1 MYDKLREENYKF
13 AQNRYEKL
21 PCLGLKWKQGN
32 FKTLMTSDSR
42 AQPDKEAKWQ
52 ENAAWWKRGRDD
64 NTQEM
69 TKQKHKWK

>member
-1 MYDKLREENYKF
+1 
-13 AQNRYEKL
+13 
-21 PCLGLKWKQGN
+21 
-32 FKTLMTSDSR
+32 MTSDSR